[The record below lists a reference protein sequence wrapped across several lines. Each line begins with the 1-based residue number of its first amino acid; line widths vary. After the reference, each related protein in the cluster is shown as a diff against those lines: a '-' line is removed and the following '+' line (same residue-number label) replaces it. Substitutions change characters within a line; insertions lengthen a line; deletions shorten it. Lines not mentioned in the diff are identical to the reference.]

1 MSRTAADPVEK
12 KSPGILARIAIA
24 VVSLVATVLV
34 AEGTARLLLPVQQIV
49 EVEAVTPR
57 SSRPGPLEEKEQEH
71 GIDVVIDRS
80 GDHGVRLFPGV
91 RATIHDHTLS
101 NRDVVIETNSLG
113 LRHPELGPKSDDE
126 FRVLVLGDSITFADY
141 VPFEETYTALLER
154 RLSDRQPGVR
164 VINAGLP
171 GVGTSDELYHYLEIC
186 DAVDADLVLVGMYLN
201 DSQTTGRFYARSL
214 SQPYA
219 SSRFLSWLANRI
231 EALRISLWS
240 DDEIPEI
247 DPDWREEF
255 RRGRQ
260 LKTGDMWNDQDAH
273 DFEVYNAYRDF
284 GIAWNPKSWVIL
296 ERIVRALALSARQR
310 GAEIA
315 VFLFPVHFQATGNLD
330 DLRPQKS
337 FAAMCNAIDI
347 PCLDLVPALRA
358 DWRVVQEK
366 LYFDHCHLTTHGNGV
381 TADAVAAWLDAE
393 GLIPRANP
401 NTVR

>member
-1 MSRTAADPVEK
+1 MSHTADGPVQK
-12 KSPGILARIAIA
+12 KSPGILARIAVA

-57 SSRPGPLEEKEQEH
+57 SSLPGPVKETEQER
-71 GIDVVIDRS
+71 GIDVVIDWS
-80 GDHGVRLFPGV
+80 GHRGVRLYPGI

-101 NRDVVIETNSLG
+101 HRDVVIETNSLG

-126 FRVLVLGDSITFADY
+126 FRVLVLGDSITFGDY
-141 VPFEETYTALLER
+141 VSFEETYTALLES
-154 RLSDRQPGVR
+154 RLKGRYPRVS

-171 GVGTSDELYHYLEIC
+171 GAGASDELYHYLEIC
-186 DAVDADLVLVGMYLN
+186 DAVDADLVLIGLYLN
-201 DSQTTGRFYARSL
+201 DSQTSGRFYARSL
-214 SQPYA
+214 SEPYA
-219 SSRFLSWLANRI
+219 SSRFLSWLANRV
-231 EALRISLWS
+231 EALRIRLWS
-240 DDEIPEI
+240 DDDIPEI
-247 DPDWREEF
+247 DHDWKEEF

-273 DFEVYNAYRDF
+273 DFEVYNAHMDF
-284 GIAWNPKSWVIL
+284 GLAWNPKSWVIL
-296 ERIVRALALSARQR
+296 ERIVNALAQSARQR
-310 GAEIA
+310 GQKFAA
-315 VFLFPVHFQATGNLD
+315 FLFPVHFQATGNLD

-393 GLIPRANP
+393 GLVPR
-401 NTVR
+401 